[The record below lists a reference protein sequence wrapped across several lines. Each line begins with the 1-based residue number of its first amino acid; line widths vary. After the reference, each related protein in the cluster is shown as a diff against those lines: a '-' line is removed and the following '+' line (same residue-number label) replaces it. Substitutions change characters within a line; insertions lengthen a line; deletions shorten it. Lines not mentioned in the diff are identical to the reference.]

1 MERLVL
7 DTNSLIQSL
16 PVKSKYH
23 DLWVSLFD
31 GRNTFCVSNEILEE
45 YEEILQRKTNHI
57 LASRVISLILN
68 NEFTSLV
75 TPYFHFN
82 LIEADKDDNKFVDC
96 AVCGNAKFIVT
107 EDHHFDILRQISFPK
122 VDICSL
128 DEMMK
133 HLEYEAG
140 K

>member
-1 MERLVL
+1 MDRLVL
-7 DTNSLIQSL
+7 DTNCLLQSL

-45 YEEILQRKTNHI
+45 YEEILQKKTNSI
-57 LASRVISLILN
+57 LASRVIAAILS

-75 TPYFHFN
+75 TPYFHFR
-82 LIEADKDDNKFVDC
+82 LIQTDPDDNKFVDC

-107 EDHHFDILRQISFPK
+107 EDRHFEILKTISFPK

-128 DEMMK
+128 DEIIDQ
-133 HLEYEAG
+133 L
-140 K
+140 

>member
-1 MERLVL
+1 MDRLVL
-7 DTNSLIQSL
+7 DTNCLLQSL

-45 YEEILQRKTNHI
+45 YEEILQKKTNSM
-57 LASRVISLILN
+57 LASRVIAAILSN
-68 NEFTSLV
+68 DFTSLV
-75 TPYFHFN
+75 TPYFHFR
-82 LIEADKDDNKFVDC
+82 LIQTDPDDNKFVDC

-107 EDHHFDILRQISFPK
+107 EDRHFEILRNISFPK

-128 DEMMK
+128 DEIIDQ
-133 HLEYEAG
+133 L
-140 K
+140 